1 MSIKKRLQLASVLL
15 VVMYVVLGSAVFL
28 GYRYVAKQASIAI
41 ALENQATFLQMILRG
56 VNEVIVTEGT
66 PQSVEIVELGIKG
79 FNGIHT
85 KLLSNS
91 NNTNYYNV
99 YTEKIKPEWQEIIVK
114 SQPFL
119 EHHLDVEDDKLLIE
133 YGRLITK
140 TDKLIEEINKLSITT
155 RTTIDANS
163 KTTKLIQYI
172 MLAVLLLSTMFI
184 LSTLVKHYRS
194 IISPIKDLNEIS
206 EGFEHGDLSLSMND
220 SRKDEFGI
228 LASHFNRATAK
239 LNNMISKVK
248 EVAGT
253 LAVNTEKVSESSLQ
267 ISKNALE
274 QSSQTDQTASAME
287 ELNSSFLEVT
297 KNTLEA
303 AESSKDASELAL
315 QGGAVVEKTIHG
327 MDKISA
333 SVHDST
339 QIIEGLGSRSEEI
352 GDIIKVIN
360 DIAGQTNLLALNAAI
375 EAARAGEQGRGFS
388 VVADEV
394 RKLAERTTSATGDIG
409 EMIKGIQEDTHKA
422 IESMHV
428 GTTEVTEGVNL
439 ANQAGET
446 LQQIVA
452 SVQKVTDMIQHIAI
466 AAEEQSTTGEE
477 ISATIESV
485 ANLTKVTSDSAQ
497 ESSNAT
503 QQLTGLAQQLQHLVN
518 EFILKN
524 DVNRISSIRQEV
536 KIEKETKDQPI
547 HSV

>member
-1 MSIKKRLQLASVLL
+1 MSIKKRLLLASVLL

-220 SRKDEFGI
+220 LRKDEFGI

-239 LNNMISKVK
+239 LSNMISKVK

-253 LAVNTEKVSESSLQ
+253 LKLNSEKVSELSLQ
-267 ISKNALE
+267 ISKNALQ
-274 QSSQTDQTASAME
+274 QSSQTDQTASAMD
-287 ELNSSFLEVT
+287 ELNTSFMDVA
-297 KNTLEA
+297 KNAVHA
-303 AESSKDASELAL
+303 AESSKDASELAR
-315 QGGAVVEKTIHG
+315 QGGEVMEKTING
-327 MDKISA
+327 MNEISA

-339 QIIEGLGSRSEEI
+339 QVIEELGKRSEQV

-394 RKLAERTTSATGDIG
+394 RKLAERTTTATGDIG
-409 EMIKGIQEDTHKA
+409 DMIKGIQEDTHKA
-422 IESMHV
+422 IESMHAGNIKV
-428 GTTEVTEGVNL
+428 GEGVDS
-439 ANQAGET
+439 ANRAGET
-446 LQQIVA
+446 LKQIVA
-452 SVQKVTDMIQHIAI
+452 SVQNVTDMIHHIAI

-477 ISATIESV
+477 ISTTVESV
-485 ANLTKVTSDSAQ
+485 ANLTKVTSDSAEQ
-497 ESSNAT
+497 SSNST
-503 QQLTGLAQQLQHLVN
+503 QELTELAKQLQHLVN
-518 EFILKN
+518 EFKLKN
-524 DVNRISSIRQEV
+524 DVNRISSNRKAID
-536 KIEKETKDQPI
+536 IEKEIIDQPI